1 MTIFF
6 VLQAQQRELM
16 GRHVKEIEK
25 EMSRNLH
32 LQKEQYEAT
41 IQRHLTFIDQVGDA
55 YTLSVCH
62 AVFPRCSKI

>member
-1 MTIFF
+1 MIILF

-16 GRHVKEIEK
+16 GKHVKEIEK

-55 YTLSVCH
+55 HTLLVCLTLC
-62 AVFPRCSKI
+62 FPCAKI